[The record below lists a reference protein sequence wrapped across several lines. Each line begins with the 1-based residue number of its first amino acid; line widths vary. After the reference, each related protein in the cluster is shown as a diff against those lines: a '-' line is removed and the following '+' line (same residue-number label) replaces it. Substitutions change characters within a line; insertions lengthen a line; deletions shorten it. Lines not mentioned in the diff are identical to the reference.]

1 MRAMVQTDFGGP
13 EVLSLVDR
21 PVPTPGPAEVL
32 VRVAACGLN
41 QLDVLQRRGHVRL
54 PGLALPHVA
63 GMDVAGVV
71 EAAGEESPVPVGAR
85 VLLDPSVPCGACPL
99 CHEGRGGHCPDLRII
114 GATVDGGL
122 AEYVVAP
129 ASAAHPVP
137 DAVDLTDAAC
147 LPTPWA
153 TAHSAVV
160 RVGRLRAGETLL
172 VHAAAGAV
180 GLAAVQIAQRVGA
193 RVVAT
198 VGSPEKAA
206 ALAKVG
212 VEHVATDPAQVPG
225 LVAEV
230 TDGRGADVVLE
241 YLGPATWPA
250 SLAALR
256 VGGRLVF
263 LGNTTGDRVTFSLSD
278 AFHRGLELLGA
289 GGYLSSDMAAG
300 LQLFADGGTALV
312 AGTFPLPEAGA
323 AQDLLCDRATVG
335 RVLVVPS

>member
-1 MRAMVQTDFGGP
+1 MRAMVQTGFGGP
-13 EVLSLVDR
+13 EVLSLTDV
-21 PVPTPGPAEVL
+21 PVPVPGPADVL

-41 QLDVLQRRGHVRL
+41 QLDVLQRRGDVRL

-85 VLLDPSVPCGACPL
+85 VVLDPSVPCGACPL
-99 CHEGRGGHCPDLRII
+99 CHEGRGGHCPNLRII

-129 ASAAHPVP
+129 ASAAHVLA
-137 DAVDLTDAAC
+137 DTVDLVDAAC

-153 TAHSAVV
+153 TAFHAVV
-160 RVGRLRAGETLL
+160 TVGRLRAGETLL
-172 VHAAAGAV
+172 VHAAAGNV

-193 RVVAT
+193 HVIAT

-206 ALAKVG
+206 ALGKIG
-212 VEHVATDPAQVPG
+212 VEHIASGPDAVGA

-230 TDGRGADVVLE
+230 TGGRGVDVVLE
-241 YLGPATWPA
+241 YLGPATWA
-250 SLAALR
+250 TSLAALR
-256 VGGRLVF
+256 IGGRLVF
-263 LGNTTGDRVTFSLSD
+263 LGNTTGDSVTFSLSD

-289 GGYLSSDMAAG
+289 GGYVPSDMAAA

-312 AGTFPLPEAGA
+312 AGSYPLEETGA
-323 AQDLLCDRATVG
+323 AQDVLCDRSTVG
-335 RVLVVPS
+335 RVLVIP

>member
-1 MRAMVQTDFGGP
+1 MRAMVQTGFGGAD
-13 EVLSLVDR
+13 VLRLADL
-21 PVPTPGPAEVL
+21 PVPTPGPADVL

-41 QLDVLQRRGHVRL
+41 QLDVLQRRGVVRL
-54 PGLALPHVA
+54 PGLELPHVA

-71 EAAGEESPVPVGAR
+71 EAAGADSPVPVGAR

-99 CHEGRGGHCPDLRII
+99 CHEGRGGHCPNLRII

-129 ASAAHPVP
+129 ASAAHLVP
-137 DAVDLTDAAC
+137 DAVDLVDAAC

-153 TAHSAVV
+153 TAFHAVV
-160 RVGRLRAGETLL
+160 TVGRLRAGETLL
-172 VHAAAGAV
+172 VHAAAGSV

-193 RVVAT
+193 RVIAT

-206 ALAKVG
+206 ALTKVG
-212 VEHVATDPAQVPG
+212 VEHVAADPDGVAG

-230 TDGRGADVVLE
+230 TDGRGVDVVLE
-241 YLGPATWPA
+241 YLGPATWTA
-250 SLAALR
+250 SMAALR
-256 VGGRLVF
+256 IGGRLVF
-263 LGNTTGDRVTFSLSD
+263 LGNTTGDQVSFSLSD

-289 GGYLSSDMAAG
+289 GGYVPSDMAAA

-312 AGTFPLPEAGA
+312 AGTFPLADTGV
-323 AQDLLCDRATVG
+323 AQDLLCERSTVG
-335 RVLVVPS
+335 RVLVVP

>member
-1 MRAMVQTDFGGP
+1 MRAVVQTAFGGP

-21 PVPTPGPAEVL
+21 PVPVPGPAEVL
-32 VRVAACGLN
+32 VRVAACGVN

-54 PGLALPHVA
+54 PGLELPHVA

-71 EAAGEESPVPVGAR
+71 EAAGEESPVPVGTR

-99 CHEGRGGHCPDLRII
+99 CHEGRGGHCPNLRIL
-114 GATVDGGL
+114 GATVDGGF

-137 DAVDLTDAAC
+137 DGVDLTDAAC

-172 VHAAAGAV
+172 VHAAAGSV

-206 ALAKVG
+206 ALSKVG
-212 VEHVATDPAQVPG
+212 VEHVVGDPGALAGV
-225 LVAEV
+225 VAEV
-230 TDGRGADVVLE
+230 TDGRGVDVVLE
-241 YLGPATWPA
+241 YLGPATWAA
-250 SLAALR
+250 SMAALR
-256 VGGRLVF
+256 IGGRLVL
-263 LGNTTGDRVTFSLSD
+263 LGNTTGDQVSFSLSD

-289 GGYLSSDMAAG
+289 GGYLPSDTAAA

-312 AGTFPLPEAGA
+312 AGTFPLEEAGA
-323 AQDLLCDRATVG
+323 AQELLCERSTVG
-335 RVLVVPS
+335 RVLVVP

>member
-1 MRAMVQTDFGGP
+1 VRAMVQTGFGGP
-13 EVLSLVDR
+13 EVLRLADV

-54 PGLALPHVA
+54 PGLELPHVA
-63 GMDVAGVV
+63 GMDVSGVV
-71 EAAGEESPVPVGAR
+71 EAAGEDSPVPVGAR
-85 VLLDPSVPCGACPL
+85 VVLDPSVPCGACPL
-99 CHEGRGGHCPDLRII
+99 CHEGRGGHCPNLRII

-122 AEYVVAP
+122 CEYVLAP
-129 ASAAHPVP
+129 ASAAHVLA
-137 DAVDLTDAAC
+137 DAVDLVDAAC

-153 TAHSAVV
+153 TAFHAVAT
-160 RVGRLRAGETLL
+160 VGRLRAGETLL
-172 VHAAAGAV
+172 VHAAAGSV

-193 RVVAT
+193 RVIAT

-212 VEHVATDPAQVPG
+212 VQYVGVGSDSIPA

-230 TDGRGADVVLE
+230 TEGRGVDVVLE
-241 YLGPATWPA
+241 YLGPATWAA
-250 SLAALR
+250 SMAALR
-256 VGGRLVF
+256 IGGRLVF
-263 LGNTTGDRVTFSLSD
+263 LGNTTGDQVSFSLSD

-289 GGYLSSDMAAG
+289 GGYTPGDMAAA

-312 AGTFPLPEAGA
+312 ADRFPLEETGA
-323 AQDLLCDRATVG
+323 AQELLCDRSTVG
-335 RVLVVPS
+335 RVLVLP